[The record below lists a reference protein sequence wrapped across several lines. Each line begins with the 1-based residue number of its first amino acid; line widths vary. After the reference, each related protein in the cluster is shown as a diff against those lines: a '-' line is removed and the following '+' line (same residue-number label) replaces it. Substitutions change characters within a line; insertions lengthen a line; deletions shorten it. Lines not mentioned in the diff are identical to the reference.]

1 MQRADATGLGVAAA
15 GHVVLF
21 GVLSL
26 GLIVAPKPVPPL
38 TQPVDIQIV
47 DEVGLKDTAP
57 NPSTVE
63 PAPSVAPEVGPP
75 VEAPAPEPAPIPTPK
90 VAPAPTPPK
99 LAPPKPTPKV
109 ATPAPA
115 AKPAPKP
122 VAKATTKTTPAPP
135 RLKLALDL
143 SRPDGT
149 TPRGSRLGSDFLK
162 GVSDRPSTGT
172 AQTPRAAAGPAVE
185 ASLAREVLRQ
195 LKPHWK
201 APTGADAEQ
210 LRTTL
215 SISLTRDGQVAS
227 VRVVETTGVTD
238 SNRGQVRLHQ
248 EAAVKAVRLAAP
260 FVLPAELYD
269 AWKVL
274 EPVGFDKRLG

>member
-1 MQRADATGLGVAAA
+1 
-15 GHVVLF
+15 
-21 GVLSL
+21 
-26 GLIVAPKPVPPL
+26 
-38 TQPVDIQIV
+38 
-47 DEVGLKDTAP
+47 
-57 NPSTVE
+57 
-63 PAPSVAPEVGPP
+63 
-75 VEAPAPEPAPIPTPK
+75 
-90 VAPAPTPPK
+90 
-99 LAPPKPTPKV
+99 
-109 ATPAPA
+109 
-115 AKPAPKP
+115 
-122 VAKATTKTTPAPP
+122 
-135 RLKLALDL
+135 
-143 SRPDGT
+143 
-149 TPRGSRLGSDFLK
+149 
-162 GVSDRPSTGT
+162 
-172 AQTPRAAAGPAVE
+172 VE

-227 VRVVETTGVTD
+227 VRVIETTGVTD